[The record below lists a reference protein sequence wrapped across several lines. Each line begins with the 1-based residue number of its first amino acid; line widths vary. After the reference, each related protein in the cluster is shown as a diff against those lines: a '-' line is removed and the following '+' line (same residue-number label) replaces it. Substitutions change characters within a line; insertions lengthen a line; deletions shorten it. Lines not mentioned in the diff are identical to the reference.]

1 MSQSQIR
8 SASFRALHFEFSS
21 SASSLSVKPRNGV
34 IHAFGL
40 DYILSRLCF
49 IQQSSRASSSMV
61 EGGSLVLEL
70 ALPAIVDFQDAT
82 VDVDEEEYREVINRY
97 QSSGQC

>member
-1 MSQSQIR
+1 
-8 SASFRALHFEFSS
+8 
-21 SASSLSVKPRNGV
+21 
-34 IHAFGL
+34 
-40 DYILSRLCF
+40 
-49 IQQSSRASSSMV
+49 MV